1 MRVRLTRFQWALGS
15 TVAAS
20 LLIVAFSQ
28 GTLRWVLLSVLFSL
42 AGLYV
47 GLGACFPYLQVF
59 GQSLCEIRTRRK
71 VVALTFDDGPE
82 PLNTPRLLD
91 LLASRGVRATFFCV
105 GQRVARHPELARRI
119 AAEGH
124 LVENHSYLHSS
135 WMNLF
140 SVERL
145 RADLT
150 QAQEEIARV
159 TGRRPTFFRPP
170 SFLTNPR
177 VFRVVRE
184 LNLTVAA
191 ARRLGLDRQPNSAER
206 IAARVLRGVR
216 PGGIIL
222 LHDGGV
228 PADRLLA
235 VVTTIIDKLQADG
248 YECLRLDE
256 LVSCEEK

>member
-1 MRVRLTRFQWALGS
+1 M
-15 TVAAS
+15 
-20 LLIVAFSQ
+20 
-28 GTLRWVLLSVLFSL
+28 
-42 AGLYV
+42 
-47 GLGACFPYLQVF
+47 
-59 GQSLCEIRTRRK
+59 
-71 VVALTFDDGPE
+71 ALTFDDGPE

-222 LHDGGV
+222 LHDGGAS
-228 PADRLLA
+228 PETLTAA
-235 VVTTIIDKLQADG
+235 VTEIIEHFQTQG
-248 YECLRLDE
+248 YCLVSLDE
-256 LVSCEEK
+256 LLKD